1 MFVKNAVL
9 KETDPGERR
18 VALVRCSAMGKLTVK
33 PQMVAF
39 IALTG
44 GTPWLGVPTLIA
56 VYFGLARLFGI
67 LTTLPIGGADMPV
80 LISVYTAFTR
90 LAVGLAGYA
99 LQNPTLMIAGI
110 GVWAVGLMLTLLRA
124 KAMNRSVASILFKT
138 FGATK
143 TQRYGK
149 VEGEPKPTAPADDG
163 IRDGRQVITFQPD
176 AISLEF
182 SSAEVALVIGANDVV
197 KPAARTDMSSPIA
210 RQVYVI
216 GRGTGK
222 GHASIVNALFY
233 KGNCNAV
240 YGDAAAILTEMT
252 EAVRGLG
259 KAAAEPARIIQ
270 GDTS

>member
-1 MFVKNAVL
+1 MFVKSAVL
-9 KETDPGERR
+9 KETGPGERR
-18 VALVRCSAMGKLTVK
+18 VPAVRSGAKGKLTAM

-39 IALTG
+39 IALTD

-67 LTTLPIGGADMPV
+67 LTTLPIGGADMPA
-80 LISVYTAFTR
+80 LISVYTAFTG
-90 LAVGLAGYA
+90 LVVGSAGYA
-99 LQNPTLMIAGI
+99 LQNPAMMIAAMC
-110 GVWAVGLMLTLLRA
+110 VWAVGLMLTLLRP
-124 KAMNRSVASILFKT
+124 KVMNRSVADILFKT
-138 FGATK
+138 FRATK

-149 VEGEPKPTAPADDG
+149 VDGEPKPTAPADDG
-163 IRDGRQVITFQPD
+163 IRDGRQVIIFQSD
-176 AISLEF
+176 AINPEF
-182 SSAEVALVIGANDVV
+182 ALADVALVIGANDVV
-197 KPAARTDMSSPIA
+197 KPAARTDTSSPIA

-216 GRGTGK
+216 GCGTGK
-222 GHASIVNALFY
+222 GYAGIVNALFY